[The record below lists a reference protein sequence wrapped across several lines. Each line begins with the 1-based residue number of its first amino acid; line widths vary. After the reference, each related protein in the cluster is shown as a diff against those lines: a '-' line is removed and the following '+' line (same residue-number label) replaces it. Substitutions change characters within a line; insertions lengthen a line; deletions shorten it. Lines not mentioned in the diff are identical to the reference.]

1 MQIIPSEELSNSEYH
16 KLPAISSSAVKAV
29 ASSTLH
35 HWKNATFSTTP
46 AMILGSAFHAMVL
59 EPEKNLV
66 HDSGL
71 PRRGSKAW
79 KEQEEVLGEDEI
91 LLPTGEYEQCKKM
104 VD

>member
-29 ASSTLH
+29 ATSTLH
-35 HWKNATFSTTP
+35 HWKNATFTTTP

-79 KEQEEVLGEDEI
+79 KEQEEFLGEDEI
-91 LLPTGEYEQCKKM
+91 LLPSGEFEQCKKNG
-104 VD
+104 